1 MCKLEDGKVER
12 VLIVAKTYMQNG
24 ICIGGLTRE
33 TNRSVRLLE
42 ADGSHQSADTS
53 LDVGQ
58 VWDMEFHPSSSLT
71 PPHVED
77 VCVTHENF
85 VGRQKKMR
93 ETLLPRIKVWEG
105 GPDSLFDGQ
114 IVVSDTVAY
123 INRVK
128 GIPVCSTGY
137 WLSDRDLTLIYRRS
151 SKPYYCLLLS
161 AAAPQKKLY
170 IRYVGFTAPIV
181 RIPAST
187 LIRVS
192 LARWWVPADAEDE
205 RCYLQISGWYK

>member
-1 MCKLEDGKVER
+1 MER

-33 TNRSVRLLE
+33 TNKSVRLLG
-42 ADGSHQSADTS
+42 ADGSHQSTDTL

-77 VCVTHENF
+77 VCVTHENL
-85 VGRQKKMR
+85 VGKQKDLR
-93 ETLLPRIKVWEG
+93 ETLLPRIKIWEG

-114 IVVSDTVAY
+114 IIIGEGVAY
-123 INRVK
+123 INRDK
-128 GIPVCSTGY
+128 GLPICSTGY
-137 WLSDRDLTLIYRRS
+137 WLSDRVLTLIYRQNSR
-151 SKPYYCLLLS
+151 PYYWLNLS
-161 AAAPQKKLY
+161 TSAPQKRLY
-170 IRYVGFTAPIV
+170 IRYVGFALPIM
-181 RIPAST
+181 RIPAKT
-187 LIRVS
+187 LVRVS
-192 LARWWVPADAEDE
+192 LARWWVPDNADDE

>member
-1 MCKLEDGKVER
+1 MER

-24 ICIGGLTRE
+24 ICIGGLTRD
-33 TNRSVRLLE
+33 TNKSVRLLE
-42 ADGSHQSADTS
+42 SDGSHQATDTS

-58 VWDMEFHPSSSLT
+58 VWDMEFHPASSLT

-85 VGRQKKMR
+85 IGRQKNLC

-105 GPDSLFDGQ
+105 GPEALFDGQ
-114 IVVSDTVAY
+114 IVINDTVAY
-123 INRVK
+123 ISRNK

-137 WLSDRDLTLIYRRS
+137 WLSDRVLTLIYRRGS
-151 SKPYYCLLLS
+151 RPYYGLQLS
-161 AAAPQKKLY
+161 ASAPQKKLY
-170 IRYVGFTAPIV
+170 VRYVGFTVPIV
-181 RIPAST
+181 RIPANT

-192 LARWWVPADAEDE
+192 LARWWVPPSAEDE
-205 RCYLQISGWYK
+205 RCYLQVSGWYK